1 MNCPRCG
8 AAFSEGK
15 FFCENCGERRPTYFS
30 PAHSVSS
37 PEYQVKTEEKPAPEV
52 SAPVF
57 SPAAPPPS
65 ETKSDSN
72 RTRNIVII
80 SYAAVILV
88 ALILLLSIQI
98 GKDNLKKE
106 LMRDWSRVEI
116 EGSSYYTLE
125 LDFSEDEIEYN
136 FDGYYFNSNIATYE
150 YEIVSANQFRVEG
163 SDEIYTVE
171 FNDDRTM
178 MTIKPALTSSGYSE
192 YWFHH

>member
-30 PAHSVSS
+30 PAQSVSA

-80 SYAAVILV
+80 SSAAVILV

-98 GKDNLKKE
+98 GKDNLKKSLCGIGLE
-106 LMRDWSRVEI
+106 WKSKAVATTRWNWISRKMKLSTILMAT
-116 EGSSYYTLE
+116 TLTPTSQPTSMR
-125 LDFSEDEIEYN
+125 LYPQTNSESKEAMRFIQL
-136 FDGYYFNSNIATYE
+136 NS
-150 YEIVSANQFRVEG
+150 
-163 SDEIYTVE
+163 
-171 FNDDRTM
+171 TM
-178 MTIKPALTSSGYSE
+178 TGR
-192 YWFHH
+192 